1 MRPPEAVNTK
11 QPSLEP
17 HLKDLTAY
25 LRHWHPGEAFERG
38 YWVLVAAYQP
48 SAPMGIRAGIA
59 LKHRKQPHP
68 SFQWNTNWQ
77 NCGQQMAKPKSIDEE
92 FSQFNI
98 FKNSFFFKFEKK
110 ISCE

>member
-77 NCGQQMAKPKSIDEE
+77 NCVQQMERPKLIDEKV
-92 FSQFNI
+92 N
-98 FKNSFFFKFEKK
+98 
-110 ISCE
+110 